1 MLIKEPDHIEVWIR
15 DEEIQSSTT
24 KMHEITSI
32 DNANIRSR

>member
-1 MLIKEPDHIEVWIR
+1 MTIENPDHLEVWIR
-15 DEEIQSSTT
+15 AEEIQIATT

>member
-1 MLIKEPDHIEVWIR
+1 MPIEDPDHLEVWIR
-15 DEEIQSSTT
+15 DEEIQSATT